1 MEARNGKQVSNSCII
16 EQFSEIS
23 TQSIAFPQQ
32 DRSVKTG
39 KIRGEPTVYESPDSS
54 ASDIE
59 EIVPI
64 SLRFVQRHQIHI
76 TAHITPEPDCS
87 IGKMLSVIE
96 CPRVVEVPYRSDAN
110 STGQPLSYWP
120 LFLTISDVKKEVA

>member
-1 MEARNGKQVSNSCII
+1 M
-16 EQFSEIS
+16 EQFSEVS
-23 TQSIAFPQQ
+23 TQSITFPQQ
-32 DRSVKTG
+32 ERSVKTS

-64 SLRFVQRHQIHI
+64 SLRFVQGHQIHV
-76 TAHITPEPDCS
+76 TGHITPKPDCL

-96 CPRVVEVPYRSDAN
+96 CPRVVEVPYRSDPN
-110 STGQPLSYWP
+110 SGGQPLSYWP
-120 LFLTISDVKKEVA
+120 LFLTISDVKEQVA